1 MVPQCL
7 EDRVKRNPSEK
18 ARGQDAAL
26 GLHPSSEHSE
36 SWVSPCRGAR
46 AAAEKSQVS
55 ACQVSTEEKK
65 EGMSQ
70 NTDRQREGE
79 NAQLKQIPLR
89 RWRKGRGQATVWSR
103 SRAGGGLGRSPRHG
117 GRVGPPGGRV
127 GGQRG
132 WTEEPGK
139 SGRRWGQGWGQ
150 TRGWRGRASREKG
163 AVLGSMRSRRS
174 SGARR
179 RCWAWREG
187 DRSGRDWARMPPELL
202 HTRTEAAWTT
212 RC

>member
-79 NAQLKQIPLR
+79 NAQLKTDTFEKVAERKGSGHCLEQEQS
-89 RWRKGRGQATVWSR
+89 RWRARKKSQAWGPSWASGRKSGWPAGLDGGAGKERPEMRSGVGANTGLTRPSEQREGRCSR
-103 SRAGGGLGRSPRHG
+103 LDEKPQVIWGKKVILGVEG
-117 GRVGPPGGRV
+117 GR
-127 GGQRG
+127 Q
-132 WTEEPGK
+132 E
-139 SGRRWGQGWGQ
+139 
-150 TRGWRGRASREKG
+150 
-163 AVLGSMRSRRS
+163 
-174 SGARR
+174 
-179 RCWAWREG
+179 
-187 DRSGRDWARMPPELL
+187 
-202 HTRTEAAWTT
+202 
-212 RC
+212 